1 MLRLS
6 LRVGRTGVALMLLG
20 LCVARQS
27 YSQPPP
33 LGDVARE
40 QKKIRKQR
48 DRDSEVAKTLTNDD
62 LDSGSASKV
71 AAGHTPATSMQLQD
85 LRSGAGENGHYIQPL
100 KPEIQEKTSD
110 RSRASSVLDRPKDS
124 RRDVIIVPVGTELK
138 VDIDQHKTIVPVRVG
153 FATPIPALSQVTVEI
168 TRSFVGLPYLYAGS
182 PYTDVPFYIEY
193 ATVTAVTVAGK
204 TYPVLTDSLP
214 LSSAGTNSEVRFTL
228 GGPVKI
234 LR

>member
-1 MLRLS
+1 MLGLS
-6 LRVGRTGVALMLLG
+6 SPVGRTGGALLLLA
-20 LCVARQS
+20 LCMARQS
-27 YSQPPP
+27 YSQSEP

-40 QKKIRKQR
+40 QKKIRKER

-62 LDSGSASKV
+62 LDSGPGSTV
-71 AAGHTPATSMQLQD
+71 APGHTPPTSMQLQD
-85 LRSGAGENGHYIQPL
+85 LNIQPV

-110 RSRASSVLDRPKDS
+110 RSRVSSVLDRPKDS

-193 ATVTAVTVAGK
+193 ATLTAVTVAGK

-234 LR
+234 QR